1 MLSSDAAQGLPSLS
15 VCYGAG
21 GRFNLAAAMF
31 SKNFNPPVFQV
42 QVRSFSP
49 ESVWLFFCCYVLLEG
64 LTIIWHLMC
73 SVKCLPK
80 QWKLSLYTCFFF
92 NIWHLTTLQASEK
105 FSQTSWIKSLWN
117 NNHTVENVLSHLYK
131 NCTVVGLELILHLRY
146 LDLIKMTSKPNMG
159 IFFSLNELF
168 WKCIK

>member
-15 VCYGAG
+15 VSYGAG
-21 GRFNLAAAMF
+21 GCFNLAAAMF

-73 SVKCLPK
+73 RSVL
-80 QWKLSLYTCFFF
+80 QNNENFHFIHVSFF

-117 NNHTVENVLSHLYK
+117 NNHTVENLLSHLYK

>member
-49 ESVWLFFCCYVLLEG
+49 ECLIVLL
-64 LTIIWHLMC
+64 LL
-73 SVKCLPK
+73 
-80 QWKLSLYTCFFF
+80 
-92 NIWHLTTLQASEK
+92 
-105 FSQTSWIKSLWN
+105 
-117 NNHTVENVLSHLYK
+117 
-131 NCTVVGLELILHLRY
+131 CTVG
-146 LDLIKMTSKPNMG
+146 TSHSKKTFNV
-159 IFFSLNELF
+159 
-168 WKCIK
+168 